1 MERKARADKQARI
14 KKSGQRSGFQQLA
27 AGVARGAAAYY
38 TGGLSEQMGAG
49 EMIDE
54 ATLGTDSEGGAVR
67 SKYGGLVKAGSAV
80 YQGSKA
86 QKAGKLG
93 EQDARFDKLM
103 DRRQKNVKMLFDAD
117 KPAEAMKA
125 QSAMEDMRLKYDTN
139 RKDAEGKGWGGS
151 GLGMSD
157 EDYNLQPAAMTPEQ
171 RAAKVQQLNIGGD
184 TSAITGEQDAGG
196 SPFQMAKQP
205 DEVDEGGS
213 PFQIAKQQVPP
224 SAVPAKPDAP
234 QIPTSFGVPDAS
246 RGVQPFSAAET
257 VTAPN
262 SQYQLQGDKRKREQN
277 ELIARIT
284 AIPKQEGQ
292 EEDKEM
298 SQKKYGG
305 KRYRL
310 GPDYS
315 NDLLSDWERN
325 QAKLQGYKTR

>member
-1 MERKARADKQARI
+1 MAFRAGGTDYGGFLRQRAQADEGVTRAMERKARADKQARI

-103 DRRQKNVKMLFDAD
+103 DRRQKNVKMLFDSGM
-117 KPAEAMKA
+117 KKEGMKA

-184 TSAITGEQDAGG
+184 TSAITGEQDA
-196 SPFQMAKQP
+196 
-205 DEVDEGGS
+205 GGS

-315 NDLLSDWERN
+315 NDLLSDW
-325 QAKLQGYKTR
+325 